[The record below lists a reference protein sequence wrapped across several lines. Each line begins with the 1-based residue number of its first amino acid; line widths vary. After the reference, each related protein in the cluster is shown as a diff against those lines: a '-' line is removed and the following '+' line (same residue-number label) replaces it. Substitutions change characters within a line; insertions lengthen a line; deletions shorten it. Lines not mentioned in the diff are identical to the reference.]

1 MLGASGLTVTPRP
14 IQTRQVSVR
23 FTEAELRRLDKAA
36 RKWDMSKGVLIQRL
50 VIEWLDSLGQDGE

>member
-36 RKWDMSKGVLIQRL
+36 RKWDMAKAC
-50 VIEWLDSLGQDGE
+50 

>member
-1 MLGASGLTVTPRP
+1 MLGAAGITVKPRP

-23 FTEAELRRLDKAA
+23 FTEPELRRLDKAA
-36 RKWDMSKGVLIQRL
+36 RKWDMGKSTLVQRL